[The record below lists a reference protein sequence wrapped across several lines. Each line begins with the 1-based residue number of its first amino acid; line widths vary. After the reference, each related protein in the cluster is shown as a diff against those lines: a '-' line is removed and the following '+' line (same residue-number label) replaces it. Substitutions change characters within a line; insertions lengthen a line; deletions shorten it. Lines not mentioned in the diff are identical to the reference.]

1 MHIHEWNGPG
11 RRITSSEDVFFKSPL
26 RDSTI
31 FRFSTS
37 YFEIETH
44 AGEFSI
50 KFVLSGEERYFFRRR
65 IVAVRPG
72 QFLLVNAGDEYSS
85 LIDLPSESFSIF
97 FRRNEFADAARSLVA
112 SAETL
117 LEDPSGRGNDAL
129 VARIAN
135 RTTNSVGR
143 RLRATIAAID
153 HGDHARVS
161 ESVHLLLLDSL
172 SDHWKLAPP
181 DRLVDI
187 RRRSTRDELIARVV
201 RAREVIDDSHGLSV
215 DLLSLSKAACLSRF
229 HFLRVFTEI
238 TGETPVAYARRRR
251 LRLGAKLLRQGGDP
265 LFVAQQVGYKNVRN
279 FVRAYERTFGRPVG
293 RPELVP
299 VSVDKTSRRRDER
312 W

>member
-1 MHIHEWNGPG
+1 MVAQSVRRVDIYEWQGPG
-11 RRITSSEDVFFKSPL
+11 RRITSSEDRFFKSPL

-31 FRFSTS
+31 FRFSTD
-37 YFEIETH
+37 YFEIEPHT
-44 AGEFSI
+44 GEFSI

-65 IVAVRPG
+65 TVALQPG
-72 QFLLVNAGDEYSS
+72 QFLLVNSGDEYSS

-97 FRRNEFADAARSLVA
+97 FHRNEFADAARSLIA
-112 SAETL
+112 SAEAL
-117 LEDPSGRGNDAL
+117 LEDPSATSSVAP

-135 RTTNSVGR
+135 RTTNSVAG

-153 HGDHARVS
+153 RDDHVDVL

-181 DRLVDI
+181 DRLVNI

-215 DLLSLSKAACLSRF
+215 DLVSLSRAACLSRF

-251 LRLGAKLLRQGGDP
+251 LQLGAKLARQGED
-265 LFVAQQVGYKNVRN
+265 LSVVAQQVGYKSVRN
-279 FVRAYERTFGRPVG
+279 FVRAYERTFGRPID
-293 RPELVP
+293 RP
-299 VSVDKTSRRRDER
+299 K
-312 W
+312 

>member
-1 MHIHEWNGPG
+1 MDIYEWKGPG

-31 FRFSTS
+31 FRFSTN

-44 AGEFSI
+44 TGEFSI

-65 IVAVRPG
+65 TVTLKPG
-72 QFLLVNAGDEYSS
+72 QFLLVNSGDEYSS
-85 LIDLPSESFSIF
+85 LIDRPSESFSIF
-97 FRRNEFADAARSLVA
+97 FHKREFAEAARSLIA

-117 LEDPSGRGNDAL
+117 LEDPSDRGNVAP

-153 HGDHARVS
+153 QSDHVGVL
-161 ESVHLLLLDSL
+161 ESVPLLLLDSL
-172 SDHWKLAPP
+172 SDHWKFAPP

-201 RAREVIDDSHGLSV
+201 RARDVIDDSHGLSV
-215 DLLSLSKAACLSRF
+215 DLFSLSKAACLSRF

-251 LRLGAKLLRQGGDP
+251 LRLGAKLLHQGEDP
-265 LFVAQQVGYKNVRN
+265 AVVARQVGYKNVRN
-279 FVRAYERTFGRPVG
+279 FVRAYERTFGRSID
-293 RPELVP
+293 RPELL
-299 VSVDKTSRRRDER
+299 
-312 W
+312 